1 VSRILVLGGGVCGL
15 AAGMV
20 LARDGHAV
28 TLLERDPAPAPGSME
43 SAWSWER
50 GGVPHFRQPHGLQP
64 RARQVLDA
72 ELPDVAEALLAGGA
86 TPADPIALM
95 PPTIADR
102 RRRPGDERFWTLS
115 VRRPALE
122 QVVARAADEQ
132 PGLTVRRGT
141 AAAAL
146 LTRGMNG
153 SSHVTGVRTDA
164 GEELYADLVVDAMG
178 RGSRLPRLLADA
190 GLEPSAEQPVGA
202 RFVYYTRY
210 FRGDDQPELRAARL
224 SPVGSFSIVTLNGDN
239 DTWSVTLFAAA
250 GDRPLKRLRDVDAW
264 TRVVR
269 ACPRQAHWLDGEPI
283 TGVLPMAG
291 VMDRHR
297 TPAPP
302 ATGVVSVADAWA
314 CTNPTLGRGIA
325 LGLMHVALLRDV
337 VRERLGDRRALAAE
351 WRERTEREL
360 APWYRECIEAD
371 RVRLA
376 DMEAHRAGRTPDPP
390 SDPAAQLRAALFAA
404 MPHDADAFR
413 AGMEVIGCLATPAEV
428 LARPGFADHV
438 RAVAAGR
445 DAPAPVGPGRDE
457 LLRLIA

>member
-1 VSRILVLGGGVCGL
+1 MLGGGVCGL
-15 AAGMV
+15 AAGMM

-28 TLLERDPAPAPGSME
+28 TLLERDPAPAPGSVE

-50 GGVPHFRQPHGLQP
+50 AGVPHFRQPHGLQP
-64 RARQVLDA
+64 RARQVLEE
-72 ELPDVAEALLAGGA
+72 ELPDVGGALVAAGA
-86 TPADPIALM
+86 TPADPIAIM

-102 RRRPGDERFWTLS
+102 RPRPGDERFRTLS

-122 QVVARAADEQ
+122 QVVARAAGDQ

-146 LTRGMNG
+146 LVRGMNG

-164 GEELYADLVVDAMG
+164 GDELHADLVVDAMG
-178 RGSRLPRLLADA
+178 RGSRLPRLLAGA
-190 GLEPSAEQPVGA
+190 GLNPPAEESVDA

-210 FRGDDQPELRAARL
+210 FHGADAPEVRAPRL
-224 SPVGSFSIVTLNGDN
+224 TAIGSFSIVTLNGDN
-239 DTWSVTLFAAA
+239 GTWSVTLFAAA
-250 GDRPLKRLRDVDAW
+250 ADRSLKRLRDVDAW

-269 ACPRQAHWLDGEPI
+269 ACPRHAHWLEGEPI

-297 TPAPP
+297 APAP
-302 ATGVVSVADAWA
+302 AAGGIVSVADAWA
-314 CTNPTLGRGIA
+314 CTNPTRGRGIA

-337 VRERLGDRRALAAE
+337 VRERLDEPRALAAE

-360 APWYRECIEAD
+360 APWYRECVESD
-371 RVRLA
+371 RARLG
-376 DMEAHRAGRTPDPP
+376 DMDAHRSGREPEAPRDPD
-390 SDPAAQLRAALFAA
+390 AVLRAALFAA

-413 AGMEVIGCLATPAEV
+413 AGMEIIGCLAPPEEV
-428 LARPGFADHV
+428 LSRPGFADHV

-445 DAPAPVGPGRDE
+445 VPAGTMGPDRDE
-457 LLRLIA
+457 LLRLVA